1 MAIMGQSTGWSDI
14 LAPLPPTTLALLSLL
29 LLLLG
34 GVVLRRAPGNFRL
47 VVSTL
52 IFYTVSLLLLPLANL
67 ALLAGWPLAGNGLR
81 QLVILLLGIAIIRL
95 AGALLFRVGLPA
107 LRMSPPSIL
116 EDLVVFAAYLLWA
129 MLRLSQV
136 GVELGSILTTSAVL
150 TAILAFSLQDTLGN
164 ILGGTTLQ
172 LDNSLHVGDWVA
184 IGSTVG
190 RVVDI
195 RWRST
200 LIETRDWE
208 TIVMP
213 NAVLMKTPFSILGRR
228 SGEPTQLRRWVRF
241 TVAFEVPPRKVI
253 DTVEQALARARIP
266 NVARRPLP
274 NCVVTEVDDSRTH
287 YALRYWLTD
296 LHVDDPTDSAVRLR
310 IHAALQRQGIRF
322 ALPEQT
328 VHLIKEGE
336 KRRRLLAE
344 DELARRSGILQ
355 TVALFGSLSEDERNT
370 LARHLVYAPF
380 LAGETLT
387 AQGDTAH
394 WLYLLVSGEVE
405 IVLQSEAGGSRR
417 VGSLRAGTPSSIF
430 GEMSLLTGAPRSAS
444 VIALS
449 DVECYRLDR
458 NGLEEILRQR
468 PAIADEMSGIMAARL
483 ADLAE
488 AREEIARADRS
499 RMLRQNR
506 NEILDSIR
514 HFFHL
519 DAS

>member
-1 MAIMGQSTGWSDI
+1 MGQATGWSGI
-14 LAPLPPTTLALLSLL
+14 LAPLPPATVALLSLL

-34 GVVLRRAPGNFRL
+34 GIVLRRAPGTLRL

-52 IFYTVSLLLLPLANL
+52 IFYAISLLFLPVANL
-67 ALLAGWPLAGNGLR
+67 ALQAGWTPGGTALR
-81 QLVILLLGIAIIRL
+81 QLAILLIGIAIIRL
-95 AGALLFRVGLPA
+95 SGALLFRVGLPA
-107 LRMSPPSIL
+107 LRISPPSIL
-116 EDLVVFAAYLLWA
+116 EDLLVFAAYLLWA
-129 MLRLSQV
+129 MVRLSQV

-184 IGSTVG
+184 IGGTVG

-208 TIVMP
+208 TVVMP
-213 NAVLMKTPFSILGRR
+213 NAVLMKTPFAILGRR

-253 DTVEQALARARIP
+253 DTVEQAMARARIP
-266 NVARRPLP
+266 NVARRPPP

-310 IHAALQRQGIRF
+310 LHAALQRQGIRF

-328 VHLIKEGE
+328 VHLVKEGE
-336 KRRRLLAE
+336 KRRRLQAQAE
-344 DELARRSGILQ
+344 HERRARILQ
-355 TVALFGSLSEDERNT
+355 SVALFGSLSAEELDT
-370 LARHLVYAPF
+370 LTGYLVHAPF

-405 IVLQSEAGGSRR
+405 IVLQSDTGDSRR
-417 VGSLRAGTPSSIF
+417 VGTLKAGTPSSIF

-444 VIALS
+444 VIALT
-449 DVECYRLDR
+449 DVECYRLER
-458 NGLEEILRQR
+458 AGLEAILRQR
-468 PAIADEMSGIMAARL
+468 PAIAEEMSGIMATRQ

-488 AREEIARADRS
+488 AREEIARTDRS
-499 RMLRQNR
+499 RMVRQSR
-506 NEILDSIR
+506 GEILDRIR

-519 DAS
+519 DEA